1 MDYYKKYQSQEWV
14 DIQNEHANEL
24 KENNNLK
31 IKPMKL
37 TEKQLANQ
45 LINIKKNSFNVY
57 INDYIN
63 LLFYYDKKDDSI
75 NITNI
80 NHFSCG
86 DSYRF
91 SIENINKIVT
101 ETFEN
106 NHELNN

>member
-1 MDYYKKYQSQEWV
+1 
-14 DIQNEHANEL
+14 
-24 KENNNLK
+24 
-31 IKPMKL
+31 MKL
-37 TEKQLANQ
+37 TEKQLSNK

-63 LLFYYDKKDDSI
+63 LLFYYDKKDNSI
-75 NITNI
+75 NITNT

-86 DSYRF
+86 DSYKF
-91 SIENINKIVT
+91 SIENINKIVV